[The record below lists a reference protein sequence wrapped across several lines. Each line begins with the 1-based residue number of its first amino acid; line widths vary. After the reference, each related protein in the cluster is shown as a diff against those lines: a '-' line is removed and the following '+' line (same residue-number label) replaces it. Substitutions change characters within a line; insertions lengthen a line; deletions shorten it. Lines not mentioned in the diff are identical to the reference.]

1 MTILTN
7 KADKVDRLAQLT
19 QSTES
24 VSGSSLWRE
33 AFRRMRSSK
42 MAIIGAAIIA
52 AFVLVA
58 VVGPMLAPHGATA
71 QNWRS
76 EVFPNQ
82 GKFVG
87 MRGENWFGLDHL
99 GRDMFSR
106 WLVGARQTLLVGVVS
121 MLIGLVVGALV
132 GVLSGAAATLGGK
145 AGQRVDTVIMRFTD
159 IMLSLPSLLLAV
171 SIAAVL
177 GQSLTT
183 VMIAVRVVQIPT
195 GAGPDHLRRA
205 GLGAGRLGPGAG
217 DQPAGGAPGVP
228 RPHLSGHRA
237 RPRRRPAHSD
247 VIGAMYLG
255 GLVEEAPSDALYAK
269 PRHPY
274 TKALMSAVPVPDPE
288 VEDRRER
295 ILLHGDLPSPANPP
309 AGCRFHT
316 RCPWVQE
323 TKCATERPPLLDTGG
338 GHKVACHFTAEIEA
352 GTVKQTLATGIEA
365 VIATE
370 AVAAEAVE
378 TSEGEAP
385 EDGSGTGAKE
395 PATVPAQEPATVP
408 AQAGPEADAKE
419 TGKKAPDA
427 TEKAEG
433 GPTA

>member
-7 KADKVDRLAQLT
+7 KADKIDRLAELT

-24 VSGSSLWRE
+24 AGGSSLWRE

-52 AFVLVA
+52 AFILVA

-121 MLIGLVVGALV
+121 MLIGLIVGALV

-183 VMIAVRVVQIPT
+183 VMIAVGVVQIPIFARLLRGSMLVQG
-195 GAGPDHLRRA
+195 GADYVLAAKAVGIRRKRIVLTQILPNSLSPVIVQA
-205 GLGAGRLGPGAG
+205 TLSLATAIIEAAALSYLGLGNP
-217 DQPAGGAPGVP
+217 DP
-228 RPHLSGHRA
+228 
-237 RPRRRPAHSD
+237 
-247 VIGAMYLG
+247 
-255 GLVEEAPSDALYAK
+255 
-269 PRHPY
+269 
-274 TKALMSAVPVPDPE
+274 AVPEWGVMLSQAQRFFDNEPMMAAYPAIGIIITALGFTLLGESMREALDPKL
-288 VEDRRER
+288 R
-295 ILLHGDLPSPANPP
+295 G
-309 AGCRFHT
+309 
-316 RCPWVQE
+316 
-323 TKCATERPPLLDTGG
+323 
-338 GHKVACHFTAEIEA
+338 
-352 GTVKQTLATGIEA
+352 
-365 VIATE
+365 
-370 AVAAEAVE
+370 
-378 TSEGEAP
+378 
-385 EDGSGTGAKE
+385 
-395 PATVPAQEPATVP
+395 
-408 AQAGPEADAKE
+408 
-419 TGKKAPDA
+419 
-427 TEKAEG
+427 
-433 GPTA
+433 

>member
-1 MTILTN
+1 MTN
-7 KADKVDRLAQLT
+7 KADKIDRLAELT

-52 AFVLVA
+52 AFILVA

-121 MLIGLVVGALV
+121 MLIGLIVGALV

-183 VMIAVRVVQIPT
+183 VMIAVGVVQIPIFARLLRGSMLVQG
-195 GAGPDHLRRA
+195 GADYVLAAKAVGIRRKRIVLTQILPNSLSPVIVQA
-205 GLGAGRLGPGAG
+205 TLSLATAIIEAAALSYLGLGNP
-217 DQPAGGAPGVP
+217 DP
-228 RPHLSGHRA
+228 
-237 RPRRRPAHSD
+237 
-247 VIGAMYLG
+247 
-255 GLVEEAPSDALYAK
+255 
-269 PRHPY
+269 
-274 TKALMSAVPVPDPE
+274 AVPEWGVMLSQAQRFFDNEPMMAAYPAIGIIITALGFTLLGESMREALDPKL
-288 VEDRRER
+288 R
-295 ILLHGDLPSPANPP
+295 G
-309 AGCRFHT
+309 
-316 RCPWVQE
+316 
-323 TKCATERPPLLDTGG
+323 
-338 GHKVACHFTAEIEA
+338 
-352 GTVKQTLATGIEA
+352 
-365 VIATE
+365 
-370 AVAAEAVE
+370 
-378 TSEGEAP
+378 
-385 EDGSGTGAKE
+385 
-395 PATVPAQEPATVP
+395 
-408 AQAGPEADAKE
+408 
-419 TGKKAPDA
+419 
-427 TEKAEG
+427 
-433 GPTA
+433 